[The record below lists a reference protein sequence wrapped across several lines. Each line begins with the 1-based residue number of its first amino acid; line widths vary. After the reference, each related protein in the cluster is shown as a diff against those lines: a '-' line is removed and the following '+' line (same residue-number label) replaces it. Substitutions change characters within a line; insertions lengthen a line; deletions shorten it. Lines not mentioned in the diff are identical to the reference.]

1 MHPASPVELSFG
13 PARWF
18 CKAGGTLAVL
28 GVLAILGSPA
38 GGAWK
43 LGFISLLSIVY
54 LLSYAHTVSSNRT
67 GTLII
72 YPDYRVEIHTTRGND
87 GLANLAG
94 HGWLSRWFSVLT
106 LVDEYSRAR
115 MHCLVFSSENSPDTY
130 RRLLVAMRMRS
141 AISSAQGLNW

>member
-1 MHPASPVELSFG
+1 M
-13 PARWF
+13 
-18 CKAGGTLAVL
+18 AGGSLAIL

-38 GGAWK
+38 SGVWK
-43 LGFISLLSIVY
+43 LGFIALLSVVY
-54 LLSYAHTVSSNRT
+54 LLAYAHTVSSNRT

-106 LVDEYSRAR
+106 LVDEHSRAR
-115 MHCLVFSSENSPDTY
+115 MHYLVFSSENPPDTY
-130 RRLLVAMRMRS
+130 RRLLAAMRMRS
-141 AISSAQGLNW
+141 ASSSAQVTNW